1 MLCAT
6 SGYGFFWTTFRNIER
21 PVDWAG
27 SGILLWEKAPCP
39 TQVRDPGD
47 SPSPPCRPQES
58 VTDPLDGFTCM
69 HGKLVLKIVQ
79 ICTNIAINKYIYI
92 RIHWYTLPTFNLGP
106 PSRSRTASTSDC
118 STRPTKKLR
127 TVNLNRRYGCK
138 VKSVGNCSNLK

>member
-79 ICTNIAINKYIYI
+79 ICTNIAINIYIYNYI
-92 RIHWYTLPTFNLGP
+92 RIH
-106 PSRSRTASTSDC
+106 
-118 STRPTKKLR
+118 
-127 TVNLNRRYGCK
+127 
-138 VKSVGNCSNLK
+138 